1 MKYAVV
7 LRAPSLQRV
16 MGPDCFWFLANIVD
30 KCILRLIIEVVG
42 LILIHS
48 KEGFFG
54 DGTLTSGSKITTLE
68 KCLRWTAGVKLMD
81 NYTSQCGVLRR
92 EPAVLIEIL
101 AVVGVVVFGW

>member
-48 KEGFFG
+48 KEVFFG

-68 KCLRWTAGVKLMD
+68 KMSSMD
-81 NYTSQCGVLRR
+81 RR
-92 EPAVLIEIL
+92 GKAHGQLYESMWRTPERACRSH
-101 AVVGVVVFGW
+101 

>member
-1 MKYAVV
+1 M
-7 LRAPSLQRV
+7 R
-16 MGPDCFWFLANIVD
+16 PDYYFFLVNIVD
-30 KCILRLIIEVVG
+30 KCILRLIIEV
-42 LILIHS
+42 IHS